1 MRPIL
6 PTIIAG
12 LVAASPALAQDYYIS
27 GFGSYSS
34 LNDPTFSGVVTPPG
48 GQQTVGSDFDS
59 GFGLGIAIG
68 TSLPSLSFGSATVRG
83 ELELSYTNND
93 VDGLFFSGN
102 GPGAENNVAGDIT
115 STRLF
120 ANLIADFET
129 KSAFTPYFGAGIG
142 VASNNLSLSYGAA
155 PGAVNLDERST
166 NFSAQ
171 AILGAS
177 YALNDRTS
185 LFTDIRYI
193 RDYGVSSVR
202 TSPAGF
208 TGVVEDD
215 LDTVNVNFGV
225 RLQF

>member
-6 PTIIAG
+6 PIIAAG
-12 LVAASPALAQDYYIS
+12 LLTAAPALAQDYYIS

-48 GQQTVGSDFDS
+48 GQQTVGTDFGS
-59 GFGLGIAIG
+59 GYGLGIAIG

-93 VDGLFFSGN
+93 VDNIFFSGN
-102 GPGAENNVAGDIT
+102 GPAAENNVAGDIQ

-120 ANLIADFET
+120 ANLIADFQT
-129 KSAFTPYFGAGIG
+129 QSAFTPYFGAGIG
-142 VASNNLSLSYGAA
+142 LASNDFNLSYGAA

-177 YALNDRTS
+177 YALSDTTS

-193 RDYGVSSVR
+193 RDFDVSSIR

-215 LDTVNVNFGV
+215 LDTVNVNFGL
-225 RLQF
+225 RLKF